1 MRIEPYLL
9 DDRVIFVDRR
19 NEGRVMMIH
28 ATEEELELYKK
39 IDEAQNEEERKKAVE
54 ELRAYL
60 IKRNEKF
67 KNYPFENIK

>member
-1 MRIEPYLL
+1 
-9 DDRVIFVDRR
+9 
-19 NEGRVMMIH
+19 MMIH

>member
-1 MRIEPYLL
+1 
-9 DDRVIFVDRR
+9 
-19 NEGRVMMIH
+19 MMIH

-60 IKRNEKF
+60 IKRNEKL